1 MQIAIPLKGLRIGL
15 IALFLCQSQL
25 SIAQY
30 HEVGPFLGASNYR
43 GDVGPSYFLYP
54 NSPALGI
61 VYKWNITTRY
71 SLRFSAIN
79 STLIGSDYK
88 ANDLNR
94 FSRAYRFKNN
104 VSEVSLGVE
113 INFVDFNLHTGT
125 PDFSPYIFLGLS
137 YVDYNL
143 FYFNGPPPAEQ
154 IEYDGEQKMA
164 IPIVVGF
171 KTNPSPL
178 VVLGFEVGLRYALT
192 DNLDG
197 NTPVEEFDF
206 ARYGDFTNNDWY
218 IFSGLTI
225 SFTFGDLPC
234 YCKEKR

>member
-1 MQIAIPLKGLRIGL
+1 
-15 IALFLCQSQL
+15 
-25 SIAQY
+25 
-30 HEVGPFLGASNYR
+30 
-43 GDVGPSYFLYP
+43 
-54 NSPALGI
+54 
-61 VYKWNITTRY
+61 
-71 SLRFSAIN
+71 
-79 STLIGSDYK
+79 
-88 ANDLNR
+88 
-94 FSRAYRFKNN
+94 
-104 VSEVSLGVE
+104 
-113 INFVDFNLHTGT
+113 
-125 PDFSPYIFLGLS
+125 
-137 YVDYNL
+137 
-143 FYFNGPPPAEQ
+143 
-154 IEYDGEQKMA
+154 MA

>member
-1 MQIAIPLKGLRIGL
+1 L

-25 SIAQY
+25 SFAQY

-54 NSPALGI
+54 NSPAFGI
-61 VYKWNITTRY
+61 VYKWNVTTRY

-104 VSEVSLGVE
+104 VSEVSAGVE
-113 INFVDFNLHTGT
+113 INFVEFNLHTGT
-125 PDFSPYIFLGLS
+125 PDFSPYLFLGLS

-154 IEYDGEQKMA
+154 IEYDGEQKVA

-197 NTPVEEFDF
+197 STPIEEFDF
-206 ARYGDFTNNDWY
+206 TRYGDFSNNDWY